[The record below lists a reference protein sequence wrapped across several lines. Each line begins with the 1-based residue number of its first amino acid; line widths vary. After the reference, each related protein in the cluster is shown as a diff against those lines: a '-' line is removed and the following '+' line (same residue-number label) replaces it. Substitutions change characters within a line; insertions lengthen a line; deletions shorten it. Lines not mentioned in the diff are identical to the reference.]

1 MSDKSKKP
9 VRAYVVLENDE
20 RSGAIYFARHAI
32 TARKAGANE
41 YGDGELSYVT
51 CNRAP
56 YADQFAETGMVP
68 ASVLVENGWHFEC
81 GSCGHRID
89 DDLPNAWELEVDAN
103 ATPREM
109 VKARVRYKRWDPD
122 HVVGY
127 QHTSVFCD
135 AQCEADYE
143 EDRRQR
149 KAAEL
154 RTLERCKRAVLHR
167 LPDTEFVDQ
176 HRVYVVRN
184 KRGQYRPSQV
194 RIAFAFPGMD
204 IAPANW
210 EFDTSQ
216 RWRTCDNHKAHF
228 TCCAGDREAFEAW
241 AREQKLENKG
251 VAA

>member
-89 DDLPNAWELEVDAN
+89 DDLAGLLLLWNDALQFDM
-103 ATPREM
+103 E
-109 VKARVRYKRWDPD
+109 
-122 HVVGY
+122 
-127 QHTSVFCD
+127 Q
-135 AQCEADYE
+135 
-143 EDRRQR
+143 
-149 KAAEL
+149 
-154 RTLERCKRAVLHR
+154 AVLETRAAH
-167 LPDTEFVDQ
+167 LDML
-176 HRVYVVRN
+176 
-184 KRGQYRPSQV
+184 GQLEA
-194 RIAFAFPGMD
+194 AFKGA
-204 IAPANW
+204 
-210 EFDTSQ
+210 
-216 RWRTCDNHKAHF
+216 
-228 TCCAGDREAFEAW
+228 AGDALMQE
-241 AREQKLENKG
+241 
-251 VAA
+251 